1 MGLFKRDKDPV
12 KLTSEGNYY
21 GERGN
26 FDRAILCFQRAI
38 TADAKHVPAYLG
50 ISVLIAILSIAC
62 AHQAPIDLREADI
75 ATLQGAMRSGNLDSR
90 QVVAHYLA
98 EIARIDHAGPEL
110 RSIIEINPEALK
122 IAAVLD
128 GERAKSGPRGPLHG
142 IPVVLKANIDTGD
155 LMHTTAGS
163 LALADYRAPKDA
175 FLVERLR
182 EAGVVILGKANL
194 TEWANFRSS
203 HSSSGWS
210 SIGGQTKNP
219 YDPRRNPCGSSSGSA
234 VAVSANLTVVAVGTE
249 TDGSIVCPAGINGV
263 VGIKPTLGLV
273 SRGGIIPGA
282 GSFDTAGSLARTV
295 EDAAI
300 LLTAMSAADPS
311 DSSGKERPSI
321 IPDFAANLSADALRG
336 KRIGVLRNYW
346 GAGDDPNVEVI
357 IDQAIEILVGAGAE
371 VVDPIEMDVEAMW
384 EAEEVAFNYELK
396 AGIDEYLGKSNA
408 EVSSLADVIRFNE
421 ENADTV
427 MPFFGQEG
435 MEASQKM
442 GPLTEA
448 AYRTALAD
456 SKRISQA
463 AIDGALGAH
472 RIDAIVAPTN
482 NPAWLTD
489 HVNGDDGFGLSSS
502 SYAAVSG
509 YASVTVPAGFV
520 HGLPVGLSFIGGAY
534 SDKALIDFA
543 YAFEQAS
550 RVRRAPMLSRRSA
563 ISVPTGIIASR

>member
-1 MGLFKRDKDPV
+1 
-12 KLTSEGNYY
+12 
-21 GERGN
+21 
-26 FDRAILCFQRAI
+26 
-38 TADAKHVPAYLG
+38 
-50 ISVLIAILSIAC
+50 
-62 AHQAPIDLREADI
+62 
-75 ATLQGAMRSGNLDSR
+75 
-90 QVVAHYLA
+90 
-98 EIARIDHAGPEL
+98 
-110 RSIIEINPEALK
+110 
-122 IAAVLD
+122 
-128 GERAKSGPRGPLHG
+128 LHG

-163 LALADYRAPKDA
+163 LALADHRAAKDA

-182 EAGVVILGKANL
+182 EAGAVILGKANL
-194 TEWANFRSS
+194 SEWANFRSI

-234 VAVSANLTVVAVGTE
+234 VAVSANLTAVAVGTE

-282 GSFDTAGSLARTV
+282 GSFDTAGPFARTV

-311 DSSGKERPSI
+311 DSSAKERPSA

-346 GAGDDPNVEVI
+346 GAGDDPNVEAI

-371 VVDPIEMDVEAMW
+371 VVDPIEMDVEEMW

-421 ENADTV
+421 ENAETV

-442 GPLTEA
+442 GPLTEV
-448 AYRTALAD
+448 AYRKALAD
-456 SKRISQA
+456 SKRISRA

-489 HVNGDDGFGLSSS
+489 HVNGDGFGLSSS

-550 RVRRAPMLSRRSA
+550 RARRAPMLSR
-563 ISVPTGIIASR
+563 